1 MSKDKQNA
9 YETLYYVLVNITKLF
24 APVAPIIS
32 EKIYKI
38 LTGDYSVHI
47 SNWPAIPA
55 NYEDKD
61 LLNKVGLVQKIIS
74 LARMIRNK
82 NNIKNRQPLSS
93 LMVAFSEASNYEIIN
108 EFKDIISEELNIKNI
123 EFIKEVEKIAQVKYN
138 PNFSEIKNRYPDRIA
153 DIIKA
158 VNSKKFELSDDKVI
172 LDINGQKDSFDPQI
186 ILVSYIAKEGYD
198 VASDHGIVVS
208 LDLTLTPELKKEGLA
223 RDIVRNIQDA
233 RKQIGCDI
241 TDKIAIEFSSNE
253 LQEWLEYICS
263 ETLAVIGTVAD
274 PAITVSVED
283 DNKNP
288 IEIKIKKQ

>member
-1 MSKDKQNA
+1 
-9 YETLYYVLVNITKLF
+9 
-24 APVAPIIS
+24 
-32 EKIYKI
+32 
-38 LTGDYSVHI
+38 
-47 SNWPAIPA
+47 
-55 NYEDKD
+55 
-61 LLNKVGLVQKIIS
+61 
-74 LARMIRNK
+74 
-82 NNIKNRQPLSS
+82 
-93 LMVAFSEASNYEIIN
+93 
-108 EFKDIISEELNIKNI
+108 
-123 EFIKEVEKIAQVKYN
+123 
-138 PNFSEIKNRYPDRIA
+138 
-153 DIIKA
+153 
-158 VNSKKFELSDDKVI
+158 
-172 LDINGQKDSFDPQI
+172 
-186 ILVSYIAKEGYD
+186 